1 MPTFRRLLGF
11 LRPYRRTV
19 IWSLVFACAAMA
31 MTIAIPL
38 IIGAAVNAIN
48 PPSDRDALLPLALAL
63 VGAGLLRLVLTVI
76 RRLIAGKVSLA
87 VEFDLRELVYQHLQR
102 LE

>member
-19 IWSLVFACAAMA
+19 IWSLVFACLAMV

-38 IIGAAVNAIN
+38 VIGAAVNAIN
-48 PPSDRDALLPLALAL
+48 DHDRDALFPP
-63 VGAGLLRLVLTVI
+63 
-76 RRLIAGKVSLA
+76 
-87 VEFDLRELVYQHLQR
+87 
-102 LE
+102 